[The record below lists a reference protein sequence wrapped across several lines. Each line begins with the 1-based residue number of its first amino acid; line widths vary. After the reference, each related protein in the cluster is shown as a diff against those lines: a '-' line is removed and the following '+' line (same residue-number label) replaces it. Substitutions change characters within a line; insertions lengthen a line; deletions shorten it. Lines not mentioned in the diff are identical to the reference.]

1 MKKYKKSIKIRG
13 LLGFSWGPLGASWG
27 RLGASWAQLGT
38 YVPKSGPRDG
48 SQTPSKRPRSDL
60 PDHFASHKGGP
71 PWIVFVISMG
81 LWDCWGP
88 EESAKTVPFGPHR
101 PLCLP

>member
-1 MKKYKKSIKIRG
+1 MKKYKKSTKIRG

-60 PDHFASHKGGP
+60 PDHFASQKGALLTSLG
-71 PWIVFVISMG
+71 VEFACFS
-81 LWDCWGP
+81 
-88 EESAKTVPFGPHR
+88 
-101 PLCLP
+101 